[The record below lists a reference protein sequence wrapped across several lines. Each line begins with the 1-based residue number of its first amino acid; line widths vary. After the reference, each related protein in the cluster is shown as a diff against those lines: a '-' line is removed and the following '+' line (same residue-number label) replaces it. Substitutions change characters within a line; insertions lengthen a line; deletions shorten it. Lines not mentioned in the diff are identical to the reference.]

1 MTEYRRARLPG
12 ASWFFTVNLAQR
24 HGNQLLIE
32 KIDVIRDAFRTVRAR
47 HLFRIAAVV
56 IARLFALC
64 VDVTARRRGFFYPL
78 RFITSYGSGT
88 GLTKIASLR
97 YS

>member
-47 HLFRIAAVV
+47 HPFRIEVVV
-56 IARLFALC
+56 ILPDHLHC
-64 VDVTARRRGFFYPL
+64 VWTLPPGDEDFSTHF
-78 RFITSYGSGT
+78 GSSHPT
-88 GLTKIASLR
+88 GLAPA
-97 YS
+97 